1 MNDESLSDEDLKAL
15 ADIKVRAMMFDMDV
29 DVETLEL
36 IPKRQPVQEPQWLKN
51 YKDKR
56 EDSDNLPDSPQEAL
70 PE

>member
-1 MNDESLSDEDLKAL
+1 MFEELTPEERKVI

-29 DVETLEL
+29 DVETLGL
-36 IPKRQPVQEPQWLKN
+36 IPKKQPVQEPQWLKN

-70 PE
+70 SE